1 MKLNEYVKA
10 LLFAFLITAVFYI
23 SCSFLKSNHNAY
35 AIGFI
40 FGLSFTLNFQKQAKS
55 SKAALSLGKYV
66 KEWTAREIRRVGLF
80 APHQD
85 ETNHKK

>member
-1 MKLNEYVKA
+1 MKLKEYVKA
-10 LLFAFLITAVFYI
+10 LLFAFLITAIFYI
-23 SCSFLKSNHNAY
+23 SCSLLKSNHNAY

-40 FGLSFTLNFQKQAKS
+40 FGLSFTLIFQKQAKS
-55 SKAALSLGKYV
+55 SKAAELLNKHV
-66 KEWTAREIRRVGLF
+66 KEWTACESRRGGLF